1 MAYSTSNPPRLM
13 VASLGGTPFQ
23 QWVYSSTDAAAVV
36 DGANYITN
44 GADLGMRVG
53 DMVIVRNTTGNIT
66 TMHQVSAVTASGADL
81 NDLTALTQTDTD

>member
-23 QWVYSSTDAAAVV
+23 QWVYSHTDAAAVV

-44 GADLGMRVG
+44 GGDLGMRVG
-53 DMVIVRNTTGNIT
+53 DLVLVRNTTANIT
-66 TMHQVSAVTASGADL
+66 TMHQVSATGNGTTDL